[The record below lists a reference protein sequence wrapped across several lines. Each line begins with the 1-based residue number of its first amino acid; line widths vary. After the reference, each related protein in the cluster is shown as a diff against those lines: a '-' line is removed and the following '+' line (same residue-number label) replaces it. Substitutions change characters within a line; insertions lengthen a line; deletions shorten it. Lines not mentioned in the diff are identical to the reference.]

1 MFPSI
6 YIYSGVVAIIIIL
19 ILLIFYFKNKAKTEE
34 AEKDLLSVKINT
46 QNNSID
52 KLVANTAKN
61 QEIIDIA
68 QKENKKERELSDN
81 KAIEKFNKITDIDT
95 SIDNAIND
103 VNKEI

>member
-1 MFPSI
+1 MSLLL
-6 YIYSGVVAIIIIL
+6 YIYGGIGIIIVIL
-19 ILLIFYFKNKAKTEE
+19 IASVFYFKNKAKSEE

>member
-6 YIYSGVVAIIIIL
+6 YIYSGVGAIIIIL

>member
-19 ILLIFYFKNKAKTEE
+19 ILLIFYFKNKAKAEE

-52 KLVANTAKN
+52 KLAANTAKN

>member
-52 KLVANTAKN
+52 KLAANTAKN